1 MRYLVITGFVL
12 MVAAQWYAPLSMIW
26 DSQKNVDEGV
36 EYKFKTAPVDPSDP
50 FRGKYIT
57 LSFDA
62 ETYHPTDTS
71 EVRLPEQTEVY
82 ATLIRDSLGY
92 ATIMQLSADRPPT
105 GLDYITTEIYYVYRD
120 ENNKPIIS
128 LNFPFTRYYLEE
140 SKASEAEKLYWTSNR
155 DTTQVCYA
163 KVSVHEGNSTLT
175 DVMIGD
181 KRIVDIVREL
191 NATED

>member
-12 MVAAQWYAPLSMIW
+12 MVAAQWYAPLSMVW
-26 DSQKNVDEGV
+26 DSQRTVDQGV

-57 LSFDA
+57 LSFEA
-62 ETYHPTDTS
+62 ETYHPIDTT
-71 EVRLPEQTEVY
+71 EAAIPEQKEIY
-82 ATLIRDSLGY
+82 ATLITDSLGY
-92 ATIMQLSADRPPT
+92 ATVLQLSEDRPLP

-120 ENNKPIIS
+120 ENNKPVIN

-140 SKASEAEKLYWTSNR
+140 SKASEAERLYWNNNR
-155 DTTQVCYA
+155 DTAAVCYA
-163 KVSVHEGNSTLT
+163 TVSVHEGNSTLT
-175 DVMIGD
+175 DVMIGE

-191 NATED
+191 NAKVE